1 MAVAVSYI
9 SSFWSQYFLHN
20 LSIKHIYSFN
30 AKSIRFGNS
39 LKHVDINLFRNAQ
52 A

>member
-20 LSIKHIYSFN
+20 FKYQTLQTHLMQKAYVLVI
-30 AKSIRFGNS
+30 A
-39 LKHVDINLFRNAQ
+39 
-52 A
+52 